1 MVTFLPT
8 PIGNLQDITLRTLE
22 ALRECEVLLCEDT
35 RVSKKLIF
43 LLVERG
49 LLPFK
54 DYQYFAFHTHN
65 QTQFLSQISLEFF
78 SQNIGFL
85 SDAGMPCISDPGVEL
100 VRYLQT
106 HNLSYEVLGGI
117 SAVTL
122 AVAFSGI
129 VEKEFCFLGFPPH
142 KLKERTQYLANALK
156 NPYPTILY
164 ESPHRLLES
173 LELMAQ
179 VDKNRQ
185 VFLAKE
191 LTKKHQQT
199 FQGTLAQI
207 QESLTQHSSKDS
219 ALLKGEWVIV
229 VSGAP
234 LDTNENVL
242 TQEMLLSLEIP
253 PKIKAKILAQ
263 LKGGNASEY
272 YQLLIK

>member
-191 LTKKHQQT
+191 LTKKYQQT

>member
-8 PIGNLQDITLRTLE
+8 PIGNLQDITLHTLE
-22 ALRECEVLLCEDT
+22 VLGQCDVLLCEDT
-35 RVSKKLIF
+35 RVSKKLIS
-43 LLVERG
+43 LLNTRG
-49 LLPFK
+49 LLSPK
-54 DYQYFAFHTHN
+54 TYTYHAFHTHN
-65 QTQFLSQISLEFF
+65 QKEFLEQVPLEFF

-85 SDAGMPCISDPGVEL
+85 SDAGMPCVSDPGVEL
-100 VRYLQT
+100 VRFLQA
-106 HNLSYEVLGGI
+106 HNLPYEALGGI

-122 AVAFSGI
+122 VVALSGI

-142 KLKERTQYLANALK
+142 KLKERTQFLANALK
-156 NPYPTILY
+156 NPYPILLY
-164 ESPHRLLES
+164 ESPHRLVES

-191 LTKKHQQT
+191 LTKKFQQT

-207 QESLTQHSSKDS
+207 QESLTQHHSKDS

-234 LDTNENVL
+234 LDKNENVL
-242 TQEMLLSLEIP
+242 TQEMLLNLEIP
-253 PKIKAKILAQ
+253 PKIKAKILAK

>member
-234 LDTNENVL
+234 LDTNEHVL

>member
-8 PIGNLQDITLRTLE
+8 PIGNLQDITLHTLE
-22 ALRECEVLLCEDT
+22 VLGQCDVLLCEDT
-35 RVSKKLIF
+35 RVSKKLVS
-43 LLVERG
+43 LLNTRG
-49 LLPFK
+49 LLSPK
-54 DYQYFAFHTHN
+54 TYTYHAFHTHN
-65 QTQFLSQISLEFF
+65 QKEFLEQVPLEFF

-85 SDAGMPCISDPGVEL
+85 SDAGMPCVSDPGVEL
-100 VRYLQT
+100 VRFLQA
-106 HNLSYEVLGGI
+106 HNLPYEVLGGI

-142 KLKERTQYLANALK
+142 KLKERTQFLANALK
-156 NPYPTILY
+156 NPYPILLY
-164 ESPHRLLES
+164 ESPHRLVES

-191 LTKKHQQT
+191 LTKKFQQT

-207 QESLTQHSSKDS
+207 QESLTQHHSKDS

-234 LDTNENVL
+234 LDKNENVL
-242 TQEMLLSLEIP
+242 TQEMLLNLEIP
-253 PKIKAKILAQ
+253 PKIKAKILAK

>member
-156 NPYPTILY
+156 NPYPIILY

>member
-35 RVSKKLIF
+35 RVSKKLVS

-49 LLPFK
+49 LLPLK

-106 HNLSYEVLGGI
+106 HNLPYEVLGGI

-142 KLKERTQYLANALK
+142 KLQERTQYLANALK
-156 NPYPTILY
+156 NPYPTIFY

-191 LTKKHQQT
+191 LTKKYQQT

-253 PKIKAKILAQ
+253 PKIKAKILAK

>member
-35 RVSKKLIF
+35 RVSKKLIS

-106 HNLSYEVLGGI
+106 HNLPYEVLGGI

-191 LTKKHQQT
+191 LTKKYQQT

-253 PKIKAKILAQ
+253 PKIKAKILAK